1 MQNHLTESLAELE
14 RFIDVSMATLS
25 LPVSLADFRSLLD
38 IMSVVQQI
46 EQRKHSVENSFFE
59 ALREELLLLRN
70 YNVELDNSVSVK
82 V

>member
-14 RFIDVSMATLS
+14 RFIDASMATLS

-46 EQRKHSVENSFFE
+46 EQRKQSVENSFFE